1 MFFKQ
6 MLICLFLCLSLFS
19 QAAMAIEEPKFDVI
33 EKADAFE
40 LRAYKPL
47 IVAEV
52 LVDGDMKQASSKGFK
67 LIADYIFG
75 NNKSKVGDKNGA
87 SEKISMTAPVTL
99 EVKTEK
105 PKSEAPKSEKL
116 AMTAPV
122 AMQKD
127 ASKWRVR
134 FVMPSQYRLET
145 LPTPNNPQVSLRE
158 VAAKK
163 FAVVRFSG
171 LVGEE
176 KMAAKT
182 AELQAWMQTKQLTP
196 LATPELARYNPPW
209 TLPFLRRNEILIE
222 Y

>member
-1 MFFKQ
+1 MIFRL
-6 MLICLFLCLSLFS
+6 MLVCLFLFS
-19 QAAMAIEEPKFDVI
+19 NTAMAIEEPKFDVI
-33 EKADAFE
+33 EKSDAFE
-40 LRAYKPL
+40 LRAYKPF

-75 NNKSKVGDKNGA
+75 NNKSKTSDKIGT

-99 EVKTEK
+99 E
-105 PKSEAPKSEKL
+105 PKSEAAKSEKV

-122 AMQKD
+122 AVQKE
-127 ASKWRVR
+127 AEKWRVH
-134 FVMPSQYRLET
+134 FVMPSQYSLET

-163 FAVVRFSG
+163 FAVLRFSG

-176 KMAAKT
+176 KMATKT
-182 AELQAWMQTKQLTP
+182 AELQAWMQTKQLKP
-196 LATPELARYNPPW
+196 IGTPELARYN
-209 TLPFLRRNEILIE
+209 RNEILIA

>member
-1 MFFKQ
+1 MIFRL
-6 MLICLFLCLSLFS
+6 MLVCLFLFS
-19 QAAMAIEEPKFDVI
+19 PAAMAIEEPKFEVI
-33 EKADAFE
+33 EKVDAFE

-75 NNKSKVGDKNGA
+75 NNKSKTGDKIGT
-87 SEKISMTAPVTL
+87 SEKISMTAPVIL
-99 EVKTEK
+99 EPKTE
-105 PKSEAPKSEKL
+105 AAKSEKV

-127 ASKWRVR
+127 ASKWRVH
-134 FVMPSQYRLET
+134 FVMPSQYRLAT

-176 KMAAKT
+176 KMATKT
-182 AELQAWMQTKQLTP
+182 AELLTWMQIKQLTP
-196 LATPELARYNPPW
+196 IGTSELARYNPPW

>member
-1 MFFKQ
+1 MFFR
-6 MLICLFLCLSLFS
+6 LIFVSLFLFS
-19 QAAMAIEEPKFDVI
+19 QTAMAIEEPKFDVI

-75 NNKSKVGDKNGA
+75 NNKSQTGDKTGS

-99 EVKTEK
+99 EAQKA
-105 PKSEAPKSEKL
+105 SPKSEKV

-122 AMQKD
+122 AVQKE
-127 ASKWRVR
+127 AEKWRVH
-134 FVMPSQYRLET
+134 FVMPSQYSLET
-145 LPTPNNPQVSLRE
+145 LPTPNNPQVTLRE

-176 KMAAKT
+176 KMATKT
-182 AELQAWMQTKQLTP
+182 AELQAWMQTKQLKP
-196 LATPELARYNPPW
+196 IGTPELARYNPPW

>member
-1 MFFKQ
+1 MFFRL
-6 MLICLFLCLSLFS
+6 MLVCLFSYLSLFS
-19 QAAMAIEEPKFDVI
+19 YTVMAIEEPKFDVI
-33 EKADAFE
+33 EKSDAFE

-52 LVDGDMKQASSKGFK
+52 LVDGDLNQASSKGFK

-75 NNKSKVGDKNGA
+75 NNKSKAGAKIGA

-105 PKSEAPKSEKL
+105 VP
-116 AMTAPV
+116 MTAPV
-122 AMQKD
+122 AVQKE
-127 ASKWRVR
+127 AEKWRVH
-134 FVMPSQYRLET
+134 FVMPSQYSLET

-158 VAAKK
+158 VAAKRY
-163 FAVVRFSG
+163 AVVRFSG

-176 KMAAKT
+176 KMATKT
-182 AELQAWMQTKQLTP
+182 AELQAWMQTKQLKPTG
-196 LATPELARYNPPW
+196 TPELARYNPPW
-209 TLPFLRRNEILIE
+209 TLPFLRRNEILIA

>member
-1 MFFKQ
+1 MFFR
-6 MLICLFLCLSLFS
+6 LIFVSLFLFS
-19 QAAMAIEEPKFDVI
+19 QTAMAIEEPKFDVI

-75 NNKSKVGDKNGA
+75 NNKSQTGDKIGS
-87 SEKISMTAPVTL
+87 SEKISTTTPVTL
-99 EVKTEK
+99 EAQKA
-105 PKSEAPKSEKL
+105 APKSEKV

-122 AMQKD
+122 AVQKE
-127 ASKWRVR
+127 AEKWRVH
-134 FVMPSQYRLET
+134 FVMPSQYSLET
-145 LPTPNNPQVSLRE
+145 LPTPNNAQVSLRE

-176 KMAAKT
+176 KMATKT
-182 AELQAWMQTKQLTP
+182 AELQAWMQIKQLKP
-196 LATPELARYNPPW
+196 IGTPELARYNPPW

>member
-6 MLICLFLCLSLFS
+6 MLVCLFLCLNLFS

-47 IVAEV
+47 IVAKV

-75 NNKSKVGDKNGA
+75 NNKSKVGNKKGA
-87 SEKISMTAPVTL
+87 SEKISMTAPVT
-99 EVKTEK
+99 
-105 PKSEAPKSEKL
+105 
-116 AMTAPV
+116 
-122 AMQKD
+122 MQKD
-127 ASKWRVR
+127 ASKWRVH

-171 LVGEE
+171 LVSEE
-176 KMAAKT
+176 KMAAKI
-182 AELQAWMQTKQLTP
+182 ADLQAWMQTKQLTP
-196 LATPELARYNPPW
+196 IGTPELARYNPPW